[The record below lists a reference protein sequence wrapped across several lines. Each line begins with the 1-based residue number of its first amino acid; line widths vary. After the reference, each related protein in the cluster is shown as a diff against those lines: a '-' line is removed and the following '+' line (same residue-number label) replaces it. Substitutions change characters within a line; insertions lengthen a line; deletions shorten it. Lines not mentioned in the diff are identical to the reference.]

1 MTSLSSPLKVF
12 LISIS
17 IFFIIIFFTY
27 CSDDNSPSQ
36 NEPSTVA
43 EIIYEEIVKPQEE
56 RFNLFELL
64 TSSMD
69 TLSAMD
75 SVLKVFLQDTSVEW
89 GKVSKQGISIQYKN
103 GIKGGI
109 LIDPLDSPDTTNFDL
124 SKLDKKYSQ
133 IINKRNIIPGSKKT
147 IFINPSYWERKKYAD
162 KIISNY
168 RKFLPQVGF
177 DDPVIYLN
185 EEATMEKFTQLS
197 DYGIIHFYS
206 HGWPWP
212 DLNNISKVYVQTG
225 EVYSPENFNEKFVDD
240 YKEGDIMIAFS
251 RKIRNHVLLITP
263 NFLAK
268 YNNFKMNTPLIYGG
282 FCFSDLGDWPQTM
295 TNTAGASGYFGFDWA
310 VRTNWNAWWNRK
322 LIQLLA
328 DPSYPYITTTFG
340 WMNNDLEKN
349 YWADNYNKIV
359 SIRYYGD
366 SDLSLRELEYN
377 RCSIEYRIQ
386 RDTHHEVTKT
396 SGSVDSWDTYGDNQR
411 DDVVFQGNLKGNK
424 FSGDYVFSGT
434 ADTAY
439 YTVEV
444 TLNSDTTKVENFSL
458 TMHKDQTLITGGD
471 TKRIYDIDKSIK
483 GRNIDIFTFSSSDEH
498 VFRVV
503 GENTCNAITSA
514 NSTIKEDVP
523 SLGEIWY
530 SNSTNNYCN
539 EDSFIIIKFY
549 TE

>member
-1 MTSLSSPLKVF
+1 MTSLLSPLKVF

-206 HGWPWP
+206 HGWP
-212 DLNNISKVYVQTG
+212 
-225 EVYSPENFNEKFVDD
+225 
-240 YKEGDIMIAFS
+240 
-251 RKIRNHVLLITP
+251 
-263 NFLAK
+263 
-268 YNNFKMNTPLIYGG
+268 
-282 FCFSDLGDWPQTM
+282 
-295 TNTAGASGYFGFDWA
+295 
-310 VRTNWNAWWNRK
+310 
-322 LIQLLA
+322 
-328 DPSYPYITTTFG
+328 
-340 WMNNDLEKN
+340 
-349 YWADNYNKIV
+349 
-359 SIRYYGD
+359 
-366 SDLSLRELEYN
+366 
-377 RCSIEYRIQ
+377 
-386 RDTHHEVTKT
+386 
-396 SGSVDSWDTYGDNQR
+396 
-411 DDVVFQGNLKGNK
+411 
-424 FSGDYVFSGT
+424 
-434 ADTAY
+434 
-439 YTVEV
+439 
-444 TLNSDTTKVENFSL
+444 
-458 TMHKDQTLITGGD
+458 
-471 TKRIYDIDKSIK
+471 
-483 GRNIDIFTFSSSDEH
+483 
-498 VFRVV
+498 
-503 GENTCNAITSA
+503 
-514 NSTIKEDVP
+514 
-523 SLGEIWY
+523 
-530 SNSTNNYCN
+530 
-539 EDSFIIIKFY
+539 
-549 TE
+549 